1 MLPVDEQQTYQG
13 LIITRH
19 HIVDSVSKAK
29 AQNSTL
35 GWEFQ
40 ARTAPAWIRA
50 LENGHTIQPSL
61 FIPKTDG
68 SYTHDWQSGL
78 WQLTNFICADG
89 DHFLGVEKDDK
100 GNEKHPNGIPP
111 WTDKSVL
118 GEKYP
123 ELKDDV
129 YAVGES
135 VSSMQTE
142 PPHRRYRL
150 IFLFDKP
157 IKSVPHYKQ
166 ILSTLA
172 EKYPLISVGKR
183 SPAQPVFGNARKDFR
198 EFYISDPS
206 VILPL
211 DDFPFIESTES
222 AQNKAQGA
230 LKLDRPPQS
239 LDEYLNAHRIEN
251 TPHLSREN
259 TLSIVHTRQVTPAQS
274 KAKRIPMCLT
284 MGSGRFI
291 VLIHHVKL
299 VGVARGKHSRT
310 VTESR
315 PTGTVTPAP

>member
-19 HIVDSVSKAK
+19 HIVDSVSKDE
-29 AQNSTL
+29 AQKSIS
-35 GWEFQ
+35 GWAFQ
-40 ARTAPAWIRA
+40 AYTAPAWIRA

-61 FIPKTDG
+61 FLPKPDG
-68 SYTHDWQSGL
+68 SYTHNWQSGL
-78 WQLTNFICADG
+78 WQSTNFICADG

-157 IKSVPHYKQ
+157 IKSVPSLQ
-166 ILSTLA
+166 ADSI
-172 EKYPLISVGKR
+172 YPCGKISFNICR
-183 SPAQPVFGNARKDFR
+183 QTFTRATRFR
-198 EFYISDPS
+198 EC
-206 VILPL
+206 
-211 DDFPFIESTES
+211 EE
-222 AQNKAQGA
+222 
-230 LKLDRPPQS
+230 R
-239 LDEYLNAHRIEN
+239 
-251 TPHLSREN
+251 LSR
-259 TLSIVHTRQVTPAQS
+259 
-274 KAKRIPMCLT
+274 
-284 MGSGRFI
+284 
-291 VLIHHVKL
+291 VLYF
-299 VGVARGKHSRT
+299 
-310 VTESR
+310 
-315 PTGTVTPAP
+315 